1 MNARKPVA
9 RRPPGLFENRS
20 RMPVQIGQKK
30 AADFG
35 DPLGMLSDCH
45 RRIESFLAALLAL
58 ARDGN
63 GRELEEGERAS
74 LRSSLEYFRTSGP
87 RHTADEEE
95 SLFPRMRACERAAAA
110 LRSIEALEAD
120 HVAAERAHREVDA
133 MGSRWLDDG
142 RLNEADAA
150 RMAELLESLSKL
162 YARHIDIEDSQLF
175 PAAARALRAEEILSI
190 GSEMAH
196 RRGLLAARFD

>member
-1 MNARKPVA
+1 
-9 RRPPGLFENRS
+9 
-20 RMPVQIGQKK
+20 MPIQIGQKK

-45 RRIESFLAALLAL
+45 RRIERFLAALLAL
-58 ARDGN
+58 AREEK
-63 GRELEEGERAS
+63 GRELDEARRSS

-95 SLFPRMRACERAAAA
+95 SLFPRMRACEGAAPA

-120 HVAAERAHREVDA
+120 HVAADRAHREIDA
-133 MGSRWLDDG
+133 LGSRWLDNG
-142 RLNEADAA
+142 RLDGTDSA

-175 PAAARALRAEEILSI
+175 PAAARALPAEEIVSI
-190 GSEMAH
+190 GTEMAH
-196 RRGLLAARFD
+196 RRGLV